1 MNGFL
6 VIGAL
11 VLLLVLVVWDRRRM
25 QRSKVEP
32 LRREEL
38 ARGWSPR
45 PLFAWPMQLGLAL
58 CTGALATQELY
69 SPSLPPFTGRM
80 SAVYGVANNL
90 FGEHGVA
97 YVWLAITLVLL
108 LLAVASWVARTTAKT
123 SVLPPNAL

>member
-1 MNGFL
+1 MNGFV
-6 VIGAL
+6 VIGVL
-11 VLLLVLVVWDRRRM
+11 VLLLVLVVQDRRRM

-32 LRREEL
+32 LLREKFV
-38 ARGWSPR
+38 RVWSAK

-58 CTGALATQELY
+58 CTGALTARELY
-69 SPSLPPFTGRM
+69 SPSLPPFSGRM
-80 SAVYGVANNL
+80 SAVYRMANNL

-108 LLAVASWVARTTAKT
+108 LLAVASWMARTTVKT